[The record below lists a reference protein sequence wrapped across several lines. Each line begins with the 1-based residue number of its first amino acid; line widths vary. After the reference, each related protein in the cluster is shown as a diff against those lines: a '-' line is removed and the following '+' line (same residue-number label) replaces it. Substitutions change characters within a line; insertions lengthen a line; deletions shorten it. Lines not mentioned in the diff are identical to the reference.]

1 MESIGTRIKNARLSK
16 NISLDKIAER
26 TKLSK
31 TVILQIEA
39 DQWERFPAPLYV
51 IGFVENICDLVG
63 LDAQPLV
70 TEYKDWLIARG
81 QMDRIPGINPVS
93 VPTEEEEG
101 ENEQASLLERLR
113 EPFRRLPFSKAQRLI
128 YLLVG
133 GALVLFFVVFLVFRA
148 FTRDTQRLITAENQ
162 SLKTSIYRMY
172 GEKSSYDLKS
182 GDVVR
187 VFIND
192 TIKLFTIQAIKPDQV
207 SFTLESKS
215 LTLAPE
221 QSLLLDVDND
231 QVNDIEVK
239 LKKVSGDLAIISF
252 AIQNYRE
259 DKVDYGSILT
269 NQERVTVGKEYF
281 LFTQQEKYP
290 ITVYVRA
297 ATQPSHLSYTVD
309 GKRENVTTLQTG
321 AATLI
326 KADEHVEIQIG
337 NFRSAELVVN
347 KIPINL
353 TTDSEKFSITKI
365 IKWVPDPNNETKFD
379 LVIKDYLN

>member
-1 MESIGTRIKNARLSK
+1 
-16 NISLDKIAER
+16 
-26 TKLSK
+26 
-31 TVILQIEA
+31 
-39 DQWERFPAPLYV
+39 
-51 IGFVENICDLVG
+51 
-63 LDAQPLV
+63 
-70 TEYKDWLIARG
+70 
-81 QMDRIPGINPVS
+81 
-93 VPTEEEEG
+93 
-101 ENEQASLLERLR
+101 
-113 EPFRRLPFSKAQRLI
+113 
-128 YLLVG
+128 
-133 GALVLFFVVFLVFRA
+133 
-148 FTRDTQRLITAENQ
+148 
-162 SLKTSIYRMY
+162 
-172 GEKSSYDLKS
+172 
-182 GDVVR
+182 
-187 VFIND
+187 
-192 TIKLFTIQAIKPDQV
+192 
-207 SFTLESKS
+207 
-215 LTLAPE
+215 
-221 QSLLLDVDND
+221 
-231 QVNDIEVK
+231 VNDIEVK

-337 NFRSAELVVN
+337 NFRSAELVIN